1 MSNLCRERI
10 TNTVIEIT
18 SGTFFGSRPSTVFIS
33 DMQIFL
39 GNEPVYA
46 FFQYQASIFSCDD
59 YIDVTIS

>member
-39 GNEPVYA
+39 GNEPVYT
-46 FFQYQASIFSCDD
+46 FVQYQASIFCM
-59 YIDVTIS
+59 